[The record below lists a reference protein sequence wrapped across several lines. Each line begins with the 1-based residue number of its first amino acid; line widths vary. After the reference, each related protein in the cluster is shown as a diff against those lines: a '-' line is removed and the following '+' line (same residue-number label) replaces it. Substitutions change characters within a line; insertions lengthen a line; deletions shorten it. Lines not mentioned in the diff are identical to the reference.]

1 MEFSLPPGSMPHD
14 IAVDSQ
20 GIAWVSERNTGM
32 LGRFDANSM
41 TYTRIP
47 APHGKNPKLQ
57 LNAVAV
63 DAQDQVWFVDDG
75 PNARILRYNPK
86 TRGFTSYPMP
96 DYPYPVADIGWGRI
110 QTLRFRNGNV
120 WGTGITSSRIL
131 RLDPSTKKM
140 IDYPIPKGSAAFGM
154 AMGGDNTIWY
164 STLITNVLVKLDP
177 DNGRLTN
184 AYPPLQEVAG
194 GHSRDDLRGLA
205 ADAEGNLWAAA
216 TETGKLLK
224 LDYHTGYFTEYAPP
238 TEDAGL
244 FAVDVDSK
252 RNLIW
257 FSEIYSDKIGRFDP
271 RTNSFVEFPLPS
283 ADSDVRRIEV
293 DRSHPNRVWW
303 SGNHR
308 DKIGYIDAID

>member
-1 MEFSLPPGSMPHD
+1 
-14 IAVDSQ
+14 
-20 GIAWVSERNTGM
+20 
-32 LGRFDANSM
+32 
-41 TYTRIP
+41 
-47 APHGKNPKLQ
+47 
-57 LNAVAV
+57 
-63 DAQDQVWFVDDG
+63 
-75 PNARILRYNPK
+75 
-86 TRGFTSYPMP
+86 
-96 DYPYPVADIGWGRI
+96 
-110 QTLRFRNGNV
+110 
-120 WGTGITSSRIL
+120 
-131 RLDPSTKKM
+131 
-140 IDYPIPKGSAAFGM
+140 
-154 AMGGDNTIWY
+154 
-164 STLITNVLVKLDP
+164 
-177 DNGRLTN
+177 
-184 AYPPLQEVAG
+184 
-194 GHSRDDLRGLA
+194 LRGLA

-308 DKIGYIDAID
+308 DKIGYIDAIE